1 MFSLSNGMDI
11 IYRIITVLLTRLLHY
26 GGNRLDLFWILGTLA
41 SPCRFLHRSYLSHL
55 GKATNTETHT
65 AYNQRK
71 CSPLE
76 NQQNKR
82 EHERSVIAVIAFCIH

>member
-1 MFSLSNGMDI
+1 M
-11 IYRIITVLLTRLLHY
+11 
-26 GGNRLDLFWILGTLA
+26 LDTALFLIFGTSAL
-41 SPCRFLHRSYLSHL
+41 PCRFLHRSYLSHL

-82 EHERSVIAVIAFCIH
+82 EHERSVIAVIAFCILRLFIGHRSIPS